1 MKFYCSFA
9 NIKTIKIVICPTLLQ
24 YEKHGSHNYKTSF
37 FDQTLNLNI
46 KLQKRQYHI
55 FMYLCRLK

>member
-9 NIKTIKIVICPTLLQ
+9 NIKTINIVICPTFLQ
-24 YEKHGSHNYKTSF
+24 YDKNGSHNYKTSL

-46 KLQKRQYHI
+46 KL
-55 FMYLCRLK
+55 